1 MWTLIVDAVKQST
14 FVEQG
19 ILYLLVAFSI
29 VSWALIL
36 MKIRTLRKARRN
48 NELFLG
54 DFNQHEAI
62 VVDQRPDS
70 PVLEYASPA
79 GIGRPGPMASV
90 YDAAVGTLRRDGR
103 LPAEKLHEKVMLNM
117 QHASKDQMSMLRW
130 GAGFLASVGSSSPFI
145 GLLGTV
151 LGIMGTFHVLGK
163 QKTASLQ
170 VVGPSISAALIA
182 TAAGLFVAIPS
193 VMAYNWILARV
204 EAIEEETGMFIERMD
219 FLTRT
224 REGGDGI
231 GSGNGEANSAP
242 SIPAAAVAAR
252 GN

>member
-48 NELFLG
+48 NEFFLG
-54 DFNQHEAI
+54 QFNRNEEI
-62 VVDQRPDS
+62 RLEEPDS
-70 PVLEYASPA
+70 RAP
-79 GIGRPGPMASV
+79 GRPGPMASV

-242 SIPAAAVAAR
+242 SIPTAAVAAR